1 MNRLVEL
8 FGEVDDVEGLERAL
22 LHADAAPDTEFLGY
36 DGFLVLA
43 DDDGLVA
50 GPDTRAVEDALGAA
64 LDGVTPITVYN
75 SDTHKGSQKGGG

>member
-1 MNRLVEL
+1 MGGLVEL
-8 FGEVDDVEGLERAL
+8 FGEVDDVEGLERAF
-22 LHADAAPDTEFLGY
+22 LHADTAPDTEFLGY

-50 GPDTRAVEDALGAA
+50 GPDTRAVENTLGAT

-75 SDTHKGSQKGGG
+75 SNTHE